1 MLDGGKLTILILPTI
16 LSIGLS
22 AILIAEYTPVFQ
34 WIGKPMEPL
43 IMLLGIP
50 DAHLVA
56 PASLVGIA
64 EMFLP
69 ALFVVEAAVEAKFF
83 IAVLSLSQVLF
94 FSAVIPLLME
104 VDVPVTLKDMLILFV
119 LRTLIAMPIIAVITH
134 IVF

>member
-1 MLDGGKLTILILPTI
+1 
-16 LSIGLS
+16 
-22 AILIAEYTPVFQ
+22 
-34 WIGKPMEPL
+34 MEPL